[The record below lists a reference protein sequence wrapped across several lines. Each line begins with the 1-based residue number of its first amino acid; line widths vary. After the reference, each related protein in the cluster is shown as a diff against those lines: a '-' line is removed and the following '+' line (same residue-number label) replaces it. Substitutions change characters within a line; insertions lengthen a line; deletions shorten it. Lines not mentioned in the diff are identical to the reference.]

1 MCDKAGGPYL
11 LLLKFVPDFF
21 FFFFFFT
28 NMIEKLDNV
37 VFSHDYIVIGNLQ
50 SFTKY
55 LRLTLVFL

>member
-1 MCDKAGGPYL
+1 MCDKAVGSYL
-11 LLLKFVPDFF
+11 LPLKFAPD

-28 NMIEKLDNV
+28 NMIEKLDNA

>member
-1 MCDKAGGPYL
+1 MCDKAVGSYL
-11 LLLKFVPDFF
+11 LPLKFAPE
-21 FFFFFFT
+21 FFFFFT
-28 NMIEKLDNV
+28 NMIEKLDNA